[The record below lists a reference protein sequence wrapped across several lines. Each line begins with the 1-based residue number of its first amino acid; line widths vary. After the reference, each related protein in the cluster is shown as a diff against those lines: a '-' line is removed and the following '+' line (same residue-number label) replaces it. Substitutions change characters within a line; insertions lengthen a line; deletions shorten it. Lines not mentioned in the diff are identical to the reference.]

1 MASYLCIVSSKSI
14 GSTDI
19 TAVLNMTIASFNVLE
34 VHSEEGKDIGIDK
47 AKEVSRFTYKPP
59 MSGGQK
65 LAIIHDAHKLTIEAQ
80 NALLKTLEEHPEYID
95 IVLIARSEGGIAE
108 TVLSRCK
115 RIILPTDVTLK
126 QKKVKESLSDL
137 LNTEIGTRASTALKL
152 SKKEKPDVLE
162 ILHHWLNEA
171 HALGK
176 YDTAESIVSTLNDL
190 ENTNVNTR
198 LALENLMFN
207 LK

>member
-1 MASYLCIVSSKSI
+1 MASYLCIVNSKSI
-14 GSTDI
+14 ERTDI
-19 TAVLNMTIASFNVLE
+19 TAVLNMTIAGFNVLE

-108 TVLSRCK
+108 TILSRCK
-115 RIILPTDVTLK
+115 RIMLPTDVTHK
-126 QKKVKESLSDL
+126 QKKVKDSLIDL
-137 LNTEIGTRASTALKL
+137 LNSDIGTRSSVALKF
-152 SKKEKPDVLE
+152 SKKERAEVIE
-162 ILHHWLNEA
+162 ILHHWAKEA
-171 HALGK
+171 QMIGK
-176 YDTAESIVSTLNDL
+176 YETAGSIVQILNDL

-198 LALENLMFN
+198 LALESLMYR

>member
-1 MASYLCIVSSKSI
+1 
-14 GSTDI
+14 
-19 TAVLNMTIASFNVLE
+19 MTVASFNVLE

-115 RIILPTDVTLK
+115 RITLPTDVTLK
-126 QKKVKESLSDL
+126 QKKVKETLDDV

-152 SKKEKPDVLE
+152 SKKEKPDVLD

-176 YDTAESIVSTLNDL
+176 YDTAECIVNTLNDL